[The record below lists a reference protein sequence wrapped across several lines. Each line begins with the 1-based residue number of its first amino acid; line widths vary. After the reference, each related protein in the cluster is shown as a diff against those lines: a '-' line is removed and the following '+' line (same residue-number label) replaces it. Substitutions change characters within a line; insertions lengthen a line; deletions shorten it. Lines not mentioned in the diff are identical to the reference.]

1 MKNKL
6 LAQFHFSR
14 VRPNDKQ
21 VEFKN
26 IAQEPLLT
34 HRNSILEYTPM
45 GRTQNPVQSCGNNE
59 FKSLRSHY
67 YVSLSSQRKRDC
79 NSTVD
84 YEVAYKNAALFER
97 QGNEAL
103 DDMTSDGIRREHGA
117 SNKSFTPHSSK
128 ENCVSLNFHTFPLGE
143 QQDYDTTS
151 KGSISQSMARNA
163 DMSKDEGFGAAIED
177 GEVCK
182 VKDAQVEDVVETE
195 VGNRC
200 FEKAIVNK
208 FVGGSCIEDND
219 HVLYN
224 IDCWQLYDQ
233 KYELVKDLS
242 HLESL
247 YQHNKENCEKEI
259 KVAIG
264 LEVGFEGLVEMN
276 GEVESWEGSHGILF
290 LLKQLQRK

>member
-45 GRTQNPVQSCGNNE
+45 GRTQNPLQSCGNNE

-84 YEVAYKNAALFER
+84 YEVAYKNAVLFER
-97 QGNEAL
+97 QGSEAL
-103 DDMTSDGIRREHGA
+103 EDMTSDGIRREHGA
-117 SNKSFTPHSSK
+117 SNKIFTPHSSK

-143 QQDYDTTS
+143 QQDCDTTS
-151 KGSISQSMARNA
+151 NVELGGSVR
-163 DMSKDEGFGAAIED
+163 K
-177 GEVCK
+177 
-182 VKDAQVEDVVETE
+182 VED
-195 VGNRC
+195 
-200 FEKAIVNK
+200 
-208 FVGGSCIEDND
+208 FV
-219 HVLYN
+219 
-224 IDCWQLYDQ
+224 
-233 KYELVKDLS
+233 
-242 HLESL
+242 
-247 YQHNKENCEKEI
+247 
-259 KVAIG
+259 
-264 LEVGFEGLVEMN
+264 
-276 GEVESWEGSHGILF
+276 
-290 LLKQLQRK
+290 